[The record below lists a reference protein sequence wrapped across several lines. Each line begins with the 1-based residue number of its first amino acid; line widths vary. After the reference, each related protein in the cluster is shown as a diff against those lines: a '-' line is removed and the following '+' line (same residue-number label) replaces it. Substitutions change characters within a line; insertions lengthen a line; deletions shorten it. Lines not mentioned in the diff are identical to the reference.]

1 MMIYLCKEVSLQ
13 SYTLNT
19 YYYFYNID
27 DNHVYI
33 ISDSYIKKVY
43 EYGVFSNSVFVKK
56 LSLYNKSKKL
66 KYKIPNI
73 IKQTIYTYANLPEV
87 DVQII
92 EDLLFSIALNTI

>member
-1 MMIYLCKEVSLQ
+1 MMIYLCKEVSLH
-13 SYTLNT
+13 TMNT
-19 YYYFYNID
+19 YYFYNID

-33 ISDSYIKKVY
+33 IFDSYIKKVY

-56 LSLYNKSKKL
+56 LSYSNKSEKL

-73 IKQTIYTYANLPEV
+73 IKQTIYTYVNLPEV